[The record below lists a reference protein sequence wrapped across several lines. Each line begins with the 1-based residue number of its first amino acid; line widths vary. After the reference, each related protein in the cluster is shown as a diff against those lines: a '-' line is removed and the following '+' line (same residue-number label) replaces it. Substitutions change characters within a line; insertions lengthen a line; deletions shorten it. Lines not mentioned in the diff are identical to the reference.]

1 MLLLVNLKKSVLKHA
16 YRCGLVYENLLI
28 ETDGIEEFKWVYV
41 PSFFFW
47 LRFKDEWPS
56 RNIED
61 KLFRNKLWDNLAIE
75 TVAEAKMSTDNAHW
89 ENSH

>member
-1 MLLLVNLKKSVLKHA
+1 MRFSVWKSA
-16 YRCGLVYENLLI
+16 DRNRWN
-28 ETDGIEEFKWVYV
+28 DGGGERIEEFKWVYV